1 MTYPGCGEA
10 ISVFGAM
17 SEDHTR
23 SEFCI
28 SAGQIHAKFP
38 FVYSLSLPQ
47 KFQFSTEL
55 ECMIAHIFRFEHGTG
70 VRDRLQLRNRIQ
82 TDKKD
87 LYAFLDY
94 LQHIFAGKSRKR
106 GNR

>member
-1 MTYPGCGEA
+1 MTYPGRGEA

-47 KFQFSTEL
+47 KFQFSIEL
-55 ECMIAHIFRFEHGTG
+55 ECMIAHIFRFEHGAG
-70 VRDRLQLRNRIQ
+70 VRDRL
-82 TDKKD
+82 
-87 LYAFLDY
+87 
-94 LQHIFAGKSRKR
+94 
-106 GNR
+106 